1 MPMLTFHLSYRSWRS
16 VNQVSARALV
26 KPDKC
31 FCIGFHGD
39 LNATYPVGKIDE
51 DSARLIATTKEAM
64 EAAIALV
71 KPGALYRDIG
81 NKIESIVKP
90 EGFSIVRQ
98 YVGHGINQL
107 VSSLKSG
114 PPESVANRS
123 REPAPSSST
132 PTTQALCTTET
143 RKCQERWK
151 SDNSLL
157 LSP

>member
-1 MPMLTFHLSYRSWRS
+1 MLTFHLSYRSRRS
-16 VNQVSARALV
+16 VYKVLARALV
-26 KPDKC
+26 KPTESS
-31 FCIGFHGD
+31 CIGFHGD

-71 KPGALYRDIG
+71 KPRALYRDIG

-90 EGFSIVRQ
+90 QGFSIVRQ

-107 VSSLKSG
+107 VSRLEAVK
-114 PPESVANRS
+114 SVANRS
-123 REPAPSSST
+123 HAPVLSSST
-132 PTTQALCTTET
+132 PTIQALCTTET

-151 SDNSLL
+151 SVNAL
-157 LSP
+157 LSSP